1 MLLMNFDSAHDP
13 GFNFSPVTLVD
24 MLRHRAEGDPDRKV
38 FTFLTDGEREED
50 PITYRQLD
58 LGARSIAARLQA
70 MGAEGERALLLFPPG
85 LEFIRAFFGCLYAGV
100 IAVPAYPPRLN
111 RPTPRIQAI
120 VADAESTI
128 VLTTGEILDS
138 MERRFEHTP
147 DLESMAWVDTEQLVE
162 PLADDWREQK
172 IDPDHIAFLQYTSG
186 STSTPK
192 GVMLSHAN
200 LVHNLEQS
208 RHGFQITSEHICVS
222 WLPSYHDMGLIGAM
236 MGTIYSNLRTVLLS
250 PLAFLQR
257 PLRWLRAIA
266 HYRATI
272 SGGPNFAYD
281 LCVEKINQ
289 EQREQLDLSCWE
301 IAFNGAEP
309 VRVETMQRFAKAFA
323 PSGFRYSAFYPC
335 YGLAEATLYV
345 TGGDPATEP
354 ATLMVKRSQLE
365 QDRIEPVQADQEGAQ
380 ILVGCGSIKLD
391 QEIAIVDPETFTR
404 CDPQQVG
411 EIWISGDSV
420 AQGYWRRPEENQK
433 MFGAR
438 IAGEGEKRFLRTGDL
453 GFLDQD
459 ELFITG
465 RLKDL
470 IIIRGSNHYPQDI
483 ELTVERC
490 HEALQSAG
498 AGAFSI
504 DVDNEERLVVVQ
516 EVDRHHRRDDLN
528 PVIMAIRKAIA
539 ENHDLQVYAIVLI
552 MPFTIP
558 KTSSG
563 KIKRHACKEKYLSGS
578 FDVLAEWNANR

>member
-1 MLLMNFDSAHDP
+1 
-13 GFNFSPVTLVD
+13 
-24 MLRHRAEGDPDRKV
+24 
-38 FTFLTDGEREED
+38 
-50 PITYRQLD
+50 
-58 LGARSIAARLQA
+58 
-70 MGAEGERALLLFPPG
+70 
-85 LEFIRAFFGCLYAGV
+85 
-100 IAVPAYPPRLN
+100 
-111 RPTPRIQAI
+111 
-120 VADAESTI
+120 
-128 VLTTGEILDS
+128 
-138 MERRFEHTP
+138 
-147 DLESMAWVDTEQLVE
+147 
-162 PLADDWREQK
+162 
-172 IDPDHIAFLQYTSG
+172 
-186 STSTPK
+186 
-192 GVMLSHAN
+192 
-200 LVHNLEQS
+200 
-208 RHGFQITSEHICVS
+208 
-222 WLPSYHDMGLIGAM
+222 M

-281 LCVEKINQ
+281 LCVEKTNQ

-309 VRVETMQRFAKAFA
+309 VRVETMQRFAKAFS
-323 PSGFRYSAFYPC
+323 PSGFRYNAFYPC

-345 TGGDPATEP
+345 TGGDPTAEP
-354 ATLMVKRSQLE
+354 TTLAVKRSQLE
-365 QDRIEPVQADQEGAQ
+365 QDRIEPVPADQEGAQ

-438 IAGEGEKRFLRTGDL
+438 IEGEGEKTYLRTGDL
-453 GFLDQD
+453 GYLDQD
-459 ELFITG
+459 ELYITG

-516 EVDRHHRRDDLN
+516 EVDRRHRRDDLN
-528 PVIMAIRKAIA
+528 PVIQAIRKAIA

-563 KIKRHACKEKYLSGS
+563 KIKRHACKEKYLSGR
-578 FDVLAEWNANR
+578 FDVLAEWTANR